1 MPNLEKIKAGVS
13 FCGLNLEDIDRFWN
27 KLMIANKSFEMLLR
41 FLLLLLAPPSANAA
55 NSAEGRIRKSNRLGN
70 PLMLTEDGKFLSCS
84 GMNLICFEK
93 NGSFAWI
100 IPLQYKCRSDLAP
113 IADDRGKIYLVAED
127 RVLRINPSNI
137 GRPESTVEVFF
148 GGNSGEILGISI
160 SCLYTSLFVAVR
172 NRALFAVS
180 LRGGEQLLWS
190 AGPLLYRFGYRQG
203 CKKNTTDCFFNS
215 VPVVDQCEGTI
226 YVSNTEGQIYSL
238 FIRSPHFRWIQD
250 FSSIDK
256 MINIVP
262 GNNGHLY
269 LIFPRKATVMSLDV
283 STGTVSWQS
292 NVGLLSSETIVPV
305 VDSNG
310 WLSIGSL
317 DGFLYS
323 FSPTGEFRKYLQNN
337 AEDSVIMSSPVLDC
351 SGFAVYVSQTIM
363 EEKSTRTTGNY
374 TFVSA
379 LKPTSMVITL
389 LTPATGTVYWSES
402 YHGEMSSLLPK
413 SDLHSFDMDER
424 IFLSI
429 LSAKRI
435 GSSLPSYSAGQRI
448 AWTCS
453 QPNEQSSPIDE
464 GDGESSSL
472 FVFLL
477 FQLVMLLILA
487 GAVRFCCNLWRKKKL
502 QDHGLVRFLDKRR
515 SLHSQRRTLS
525 SRISELEQEA
535 AEGAANDEAIDQ
547 LGEIVRA
554 KKGVERKLSTSYSLG
569 SDRTGARRHGR
580 SILPVYDGKGKSH
593 SFHSTRRSESV
604 TIFNTYSNTSSSSS
618 SSSSSVD
625 SVSINEEEEE
635 AGPSQRVNEMEWNNG
650 EGSSHTAASGGRTF
664 TSQSFQGNWSERRM
678 RLMRRRT
685 LSSTN

>member
-1 MPNLEKIKAGVS
+1 
-13 FCGLNLEDIDRFWN
+13 
-27 KLMIANKSFEMLLR
+27 MLLR
-41 FLLLLLAPPSANAA
+41 FLLLLLAPPFANATD
-55 NSAEGRIRKSNRLGN
+55 SWRSREIPTEGRIRKGNRLGN
-70 PLMLTEDGKFLSCS
+70 PLMLTEDGKLLSCA

-100 IPLQYKCRSDLAP
+100 IPLQYKCRSNLAP

-137 GRPESTVEVFF
+137 GRPESTVDVFF
-148 GGNSGEILGISI
+148 GENSTFRRSGEILGISI
-160 SCLYTSLFVAVR
+160 SCLYASLFVAVR
-172 NRALFAVS
+172 NRGLFALS
-180 LRGGEQLLWS
+180 LRGEQLLWS

-215 VPVVDQCEGTI
+215 APVVDQCEGTI

-250 FSSIDK
+250 FSSIDR
-256 MINIVP
+256 MMNIVP

-269 LIFPRKATVMSLDV
+269 LVFPRKATVMSLDV

-323 FSPTGEFRKYLQNN
+323 FSPAGELRKHLQKN

-389 LTPATGTVYWSES
+389 LAPATGTVYWSES
-402 YHGEMSSLLPK
+402 YHGEMSSLLAK
-413 SDLHSFDMDER
+413 SDLHSFDMDEST
-424 IFLSI
+424 FLSI

-435 GSSLPSYSAGQRI
+435 GSSLPCYTAGQRI

-453 QPNEQSSPIDE
+453 RPNEQSAPIDE
-464 GDGESSSL
+464 GDEGAIL
-472 FVFLL
+472 VFLL

-487 GAVRFCCNLWRKKKL
+487 GTVRFCCNLWRKKKL
-502 QDHGLVRFLDKRR
+502 QDHGLGRFLDKRR

-525 SRISELEQEA
+525 GMISQLEQEA
-535 AEGAANDEAIDQ
+535 AEGAANDEAIEQ

-569 SDRTGARRHGR
+569 CDRAGSGSRHGR
-580 SILPVYDGKGKSH
+580 SILPLYDGKGKSH
-593 SFHSTRRSESV
+593 SFHSTRRRESV
-604 TIFNTYSNTSSSSS
+604 TIFNTYSNTSSSSP
-618 SSSSSVD
+618 SSVESRNGNSNCSSD
-625 SVSINEEEEE
+625 SVMINEEEEE
-635 AGPSQRVNEMEWNNG
+635 AGPSRRISEMEWNNG
-650 EGSSHTAASGGRTF
+650 EGSSHTASGGRTF
-664 TSQSFQGNWSERRM
+664 TSRSFQGNWSERSM
-678 RLMRRRT
+678 RLKRRRT

>member
-1 MPNLEKIKAGVS
+1 MS
-13 FCGLNLEDIDRFWN
+13 FSRV
-27 KLMIANKSFEMLLR
+27 LR
-41 FLLLLLAPPSANAA
+41 CLQI
-55 NSAEGRIRKSNRLGN
+55 NSAFSNRLSRHPTDFSTARLHSPG
-70 PLMLTEDGKFLSCS
+70 LSHTRE
-84 GMNLICFEK
+84 LISISIYQETISFETSI
-93 NGSFAWI
+93 NYRQILS
-100 IPLQYKCRSDLAP
+100 LQYKLNESETQPYHGQSKQIQTNTIASQVSGARVVTIQDSGGEAKELDGGFGHDGGELGE
-113 IADDRGKIYLVAED
+113 ADDA
-127 RVLRINPSNI
+127 
-137 GRPESTVEVFF
+137 
-148 GGNSGEILGISI
+148 
-160 SCLYTSLFVAVR
+160 VAVGMEFEAVGIEIEKR
-172 NRALFAVS
+172 NIFGRRRS
-180 LRGGEQLLWS
+180 REQLLWS

-323 FSPTGEFRKYLQNN
+323 FSPTGQLRKYLQKN

-379 LKPTSMVITL
+379 LKPSSMVITL
-389 LTPATGTVYWSES
+389 LAPATGTVYWSES

-413 SDLHSFDMDER
+413 SDLHSFDMDES

-429 LSAKRI
+429 LSAIRI

-502 QDHGLVRFLDKRR
+502 QDHGLGRFLDKRR

-569 SDRTGARRHGR
+569 SDRTGSGRHGR

-604 TIFNTYSNTSSSSS
+604 TIFNTYSNTSS

-650 EGSSHTAASGGRTF
+650 EGSSHTAASGGRTLA
-664 TSQSFQGNWSERRM
+664 SQSFQGNWSERRM